1 MRKLSKWMVCLM
13 TVVMAATAVPAPVTP
28 GGVTAWAAAT
38 PYDGDIAISE
48 YDSQFIEVRK
58 TPSGKIG
65 GKISM
70 PIVIKNAD
78 DYQTDILE
86 RVTVYI
92 GGSSYNDEMD
102 VDDSDDEDDDEDEDE
117 KI

>member
-13 TVVMAATAVPAPVTP
+13 TAVMAATAVPAPVTP

-58 TPSGKIG
+58 TPSGK
-65 GKISM
+65 S
-70 PIVIKNAD
+70 V
-78 DYQTDILE
+78 
-86 RVTVYI
+86 
-92 GGSSYNDEMD
+92 
-102 VDDSDDEDDDEDEDE
+102 E
-117 KI
+117 KFLCPL